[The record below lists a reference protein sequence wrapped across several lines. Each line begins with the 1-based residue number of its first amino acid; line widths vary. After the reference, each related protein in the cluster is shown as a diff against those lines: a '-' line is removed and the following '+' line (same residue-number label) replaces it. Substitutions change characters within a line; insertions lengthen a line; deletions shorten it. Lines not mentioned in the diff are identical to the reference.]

1 MSKTGAWVI
10 QTQNDIMEDR
20 MEPSLAKHNIRG
32 TVRVKTYS
40 LMQNAIE
47 IGVTRGWRRAHKH
60 TDTPDELCI
69 CDAIENAILEEIDE
83 RFEFDSGCTCVTCVQ
98 EEDVSRHE

>member
-1 MSKTGAWVI
+1 
-10 QTQNDIMEDR
+10 

-47 IGVTRGWRRAHKH
+47 IGIARGWRRAHKH
-60 TDTPDELCI
+60 GTPDEYSI

-83 RFEFDSGCTCVTCVQ
+83 RFEFDSGCTCVTCLQ
-98 EEDVSRHE
+98 EENVSRHE

>member
-10 QTQNDIMEDR
+10 QTQNDMMEDR
-20 MEPSLAKHNIRG
+20 MEPPPAKHNIRG

-69 CDAIENAILEEIDE
+69 CAAIENAILEEIDE
-83 RFEFDSGCTCVTCVQ
+83 RFEFDSDTV
-98 EEDVSRHE
+98 